1 MAFQKKVCVKR
12 ETKITPAAPVPP
24 CIMCDRLANYKSTG
38 GLSSLAVEMRLVEEW
53 SAHNYKCPRIVE
65 NQNKTHTGN
74 GTYAGAWAFTL
85 TKAPTDPYNV
95 GDMICAVRK
104 VLLQKSC
111 PVVKYAW
118 YLEYKSTP
126 EDAYAHPHIHG
137 IYETATGG
145 RIEAKHF
152 KRAWPIW
159 DEKSFLGKG
168 FRGGYHRP
176 IKSEEGYQQYIKKDG
191 GISESGG
198 QI

>member
-12 ETKITPAAPVPP
+12 ETKITPVVPLP
-24 CIMCDRLANYKSTG
+24 HCDICSELSNYESKG
-38 GLSSLAVEMRLVEEW
+38 GLPGLAMEAALMDKW
-53 SAHNYKCPRIVE
+53 SAHKHRCHRINV
-65 NQNKTHTGN
+65 NKTHTGN

-104 VLLQKSC
+104 LLLQKSC
-111 PVVKYAW
+111 PVIKYAW
-118 YLEYKSTP
+118 YLEYKPTP

-137 IYETATGG
+137 IYETVTGG

-176 IKSEEGYQQYIKKDG
+176 IKSEEGYQEYIKKDG